1 MRNAY
6 KILVGNPEG
15 ETPLGRPTHKWQDI
29 RMCFRETGWE
39 VVEWIILARDR
50 DQ

>member
-1 MRNAY
+1 MRKAY
-6 KILVGNPEG
+6 KILVWKPIRNRPFGS
-15 ETPLGRPTHKWQDI
+15 PTHKWQDI